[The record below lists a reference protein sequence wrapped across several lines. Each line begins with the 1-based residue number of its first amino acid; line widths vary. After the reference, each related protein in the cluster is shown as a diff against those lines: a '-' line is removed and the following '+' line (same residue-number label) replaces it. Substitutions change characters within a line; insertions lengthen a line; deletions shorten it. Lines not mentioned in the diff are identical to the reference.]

1 MVPPVMCKLMSYIT
15 SKGQIKL
22 KGNSTHESFIHLFFK
37 KKILERGDPPLYIE
51 VLLFHPI

>member
-1 MVPPVMCKLMSYIT
+1 MSYIT

-37 KKILERGDPPLYIE
+37 KNPGKGGSTFI
-51 VLLFHPI
+51 H